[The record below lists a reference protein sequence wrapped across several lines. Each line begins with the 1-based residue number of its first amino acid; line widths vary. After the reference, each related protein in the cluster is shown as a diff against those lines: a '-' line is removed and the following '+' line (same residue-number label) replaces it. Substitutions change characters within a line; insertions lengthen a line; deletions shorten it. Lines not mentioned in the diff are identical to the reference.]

1 MSNKKE
7 NTTVNAS
14 AIVTNIAELSIKI
27 NVTEGQLHDMM
38 QQRITCIKALQSAG
52 FKTVQLGQS
61 KAKAP
66 KQGELAYNIASEM
79 ATAAFKSS
87 GKVYTDGQLAQA
99 TKDFIK
105 CLKFSL
111 EHGIWVNN
119 PSRDGDKALAE
130 FKGDTVPPVKKE
142 KKERETKTDKK
153 VDVTKL
159 AERLN
164 EKLTLADTLKLM
176 ELLCGS
182 ISHKDATYK
191 VTKA

>member
-1 MSNKKE
+1 MKTSKE
-7 NTTVNAS
+7 STTINAS

-66 KQGELAYNIASEM
+66 KAGELAYNIASEM
-79 ATAAFKSS
+79 ATAAFKAS

-119 PSRDGDKALAE
+119 PSRDGDKALETA
-130 FKGDTVPPVKKE
+130 KGGTVPPKSE
-142 KKERETKTDKK
+142 KKKGTRTPSAFDAQK
-153 VDVTKL
+153 V
-159 AERLN
+159 
-164 EKLTLADTLKLM
+164 ADTL
-176 ELLCGS
+176 
-182 ISHKDATYK
+182 ATKY
-191 VTKA
+191 TNNQLEEIITALQAMM

>member
-1 MSNKKE
+1 MSNKE
-7 NTTVNAS
+7 SVTVNAS

-27 NVTEGQLHDMM
+27 NVTEGQLHEML
-38 QQRITCIKALQSAG
+38 QARLAYIKSLQKAG

-66 KQGELAYNIASEM
+66 KEGELAYTLASEM
-79 ATAAFKSS
+79 ATAAFKAS
-87 GKVYTDGQLAQA
+87 GKAYTDGQLAQA

-119 PSRDGDKALAE
+119 PSRDGDKALETA
-130 FKGDTVPPVKKE
+130 KGGTVPPVKKE

-153 VDVTKL
+153 VDVAKL

>member
-1 MSNKKE
+1 MSNKE
-7 NTTVNAS
+7 SVTVNAS
-14 AIVTNIAELSIKI
+14 AIVTSIAELYLKI
-27 NVTEGQLHDMM
+27 NVAEGQLHEML
-38 QQRITCIKALQSAG
+38 QARLAYIKSLQKAG

-79 ATAAFKSS
+79 ATVAFKAN
-87 GKVYTDGQLAQA
+87 GKAYTDGQLAQA

-130 FKGDTVPPVKKE
+130 SKGGTVPPVKKE
-142 KKERETKTDKK
+142 KKERAPRTEKAIDI
-153 VDVTKL
+153 TKL
-159 AERLN
+159 AEGLN
-164 EKLTLADTLKLM
+164 KKLSRVQTLALMKLLCAEISDKLTTFEVVEK
-176 ELLCGS
+176 
-182 ISHKDATYK
+182 
-191 VTKA
+191 

>member
-1 MSNKKE
+1 MSNKE
-7 NTTVNAS
+7 SVTVNAS
-14 AIVTNIAELSIKI
+14 AIVTSIAELYLKI
-27 NVTEGQLHDMM
+27 NVAEGQLHEML
-38 QQRITCIKALQSAG
+38 QARLAYIKSLQKAG

-61 KAKAP
+61 KAKTP
-66 KQGELAYNIASEM
+66 KTGELAYTIASEM
-79 ATAAFKSS
+79 ATAAFKAS
-87 GKVYTDGQLAQA
+87 GKSYTDGQLTQA

-130 FKGDTVPPVKKE
+130 SKGGTVPPVKKE
-142 KKERETKTDKK
+142 KKERAPRTEKTI
-153 VDVTKL
+153 DVAKIAEKL
-159 AERLN
+159 NKDLN
-164 EKLTLADTLKLM
+164 EAQTVALM

-182 ISHKDATYK
+182 ISDKNKTYK